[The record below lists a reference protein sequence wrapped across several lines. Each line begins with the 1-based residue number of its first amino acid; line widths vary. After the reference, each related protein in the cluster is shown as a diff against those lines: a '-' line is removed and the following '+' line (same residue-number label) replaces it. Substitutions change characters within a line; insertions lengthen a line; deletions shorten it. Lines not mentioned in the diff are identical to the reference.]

1 MVKLVKS
8 EQPAPSIEMKQK
20 TCYNAMAF
28 FDTANKAHCNLTRKL
43 QEPNGFYRSR
53 KRNGWKYAEKAV
65 RCAPKFSPFYSEV
78 SNFYSLMDSIGNGND
93 GYLPSTSCKCVIR
106 DISNLIFRPKIYKNL
121 LTCNITKEY
130 ILTIRG
136 LTGFFISKFSS
147 LLSKLQC
154 IWIINGI
161 LHTYVFTKM

>member
-1 MVKLVKS
+1 MW
-8 EQPAPSIEMKQK
+8 
-20 TCYNAMAF
+20 
-28 FDTANKAHCNLTRKL
+28 FDEKIAGAKWLYL
-43 QEPNGFYRSR
+43 SR
-53 KRNGWKYAEKAV
+53 KRNGWKSAEKAV
-65 RCAPKFSPFYSEV
+65 RCAPNFFPFYSEV
-78 SNFYSLMDSIGNGND
+78 SNFHCLMDSIGNGNN

-154 IWIINGI
+154 IWIINVI
-161 LHTYVFTKM
+161 LHTYVFTIYLVDI